1 MSPYRPANPIDK
13 PAAHFENH
21 ENMKLNDKQAVTA
34 LGALA
39 QESRLQAFR
48 LLVRHGEKGIPAGEI
63 AEALGVPPA
72 TLSFH
77 LSQLAQGGLIDSR
90 RNGRSIIYF
99 VNVCGVR
106 ALMAYLTE
114 DCCGGRAEL
123 CLPGHE
129 DEPCQD
135 KTACRPKKGT
145 RK

>member
-1 MSPYRPANPIDK
+1 
-13 PAAHFENH
+13 
-21 ENMKLNDKQAVTA
+21 MKINDKQAVTA

-48 LLVRHGEKGIPAGEI
+48 LLVRHGDKGLPAGEI

-77 LSQLAQGGLIDSR
+77 LSQLAQGGLVDSR
-90 RNGRSIIYF
+90 RNGRSIVYF
-99 VNVCGVR
+99 MHADGIR

-123 CLPGHE
+123 CLPKPQE
-129 DEPCQD
+129 AACCEP
-135 KTACRPKKGT
+135 KARSKKR
-145 RK
+145 RKK